1 MWFGARM
8 ADGATTSAD
17 RGGALKVLAGGFL
30 ISFSAVFVKVSA
42 TGPIAS
48 GFYRV
53 LFGGTCLAAL
63 ALVQGKRRRFDGRR
77 LLWAAVA
84 GAFFAFDLG
93 FWHHSIHYVG
103 PGLATILANF
113 QVFFMAAAGVWALGE
128 RPDWRFYPSVP
139 LAVAGL
145 ALLVGMD
152 FAELGPR
159 YRWGVVFGVLTALA
173 YTGYL
178 LSLRQAQRRPGAGSP
193 VGLLAVVSFIT
204 AAFLAVEMAR
214 TGESFVIPDAGSWG
228 ALLAYGALCQATGWM
243 LITRGLAATDASK
256 AGLLLLVQPTMTFI
270 WDMLLFARPTTVVE
284 LAGAAVALLAIYLGN
299 LRRS

>member
-1 MWFGARM
+1 MR
-8 ADGATTSAD
+8 DTATVFAD

-42 TGPIAS
+42 TGPVAS

-53 LFGGTCLAAL
+53 LFGGVCLAAVE
-63 ALVQGKRRRFDGRR
+63 LVRTKGLRFDGRGFC
-77 LLWAAVA
+77 WAGAA
-84 GAFFAFDLG
+84 GAFFALDLG

-128 RPDWRFYPSVP
+128 RPEWRFYLSLP

-178 LSLRQAQRRPGAGSP
+178 LCLRQAQRRPGAGSAQ
-193 VGLLAVVSFIT
+193 GLLAVVSFLT
-204 AAFLAVEMAR
+204 AAFLAVETAR
-214 TGESFVIPDAGSWG
+214 SGESFVIPDAGSWG
-228 ALLAYGALCQATGWM
+228 ALLAYGVLCQAAGWM

-256 AGLLLLVQPTMTFI
+256 AGLLLLVQPTMTFV
-270 WDMLLFARPTTVVE
+270 WDMVVFARPTTATE
-284 LAGAAVALLAIYLGN
+284 LTGAGVALLAIYLGN
-299 LRRS
+299 SRRA

>member
-1 MWFGARM
+1 MG
-8 ADGATTSAD
+8 DGGISSDD

-42 TGPIAS
+42 TGPVAS

-53 LFGGTCLAAL
+53 LFGGVCLAGL
-63 ALVQGKRRRFDGRR
+63 ELVRTKRLRIDGRG
-77 LLWAAVA
+77 LFWAGAA
-84 GAFFAFDLG
+84 GAFFALDLG
-93 FWHHSIHYVG
+93 FWHHSIHCVG

-128 RPDWRFYPSVP
+128 RPGWRFYLSLP

-159 YRWGVVFGVLTALA
+159 YRWGVFFGLLTALA

-178 LSLRQAQRRPGAGSP
+178 LSLRQSQRRPGAGSAR
-193 VGLLAVVSFIT
+193 GLLAVVSFMT
-204 AAFLAVEMAR
+204 AGFLGVEMLR
-214 TGESFVIPDAGSWG
+214 SGESFVIPDAGSWG
-228 ALLAYGALCQATGWM
+228 ALLAYGALCQAAGWM
-243 LITRGLAATDASK
+243 LITRGLSATDASK
-256 AGLLLLVQPTMTFI
+256 AGLLLLVQPTMTFV
-270 WDMLLFARPTTVVE
+270 WDMLLFARPTTATE
-284 LAGAAVALLAIYLGN
+284 LSGAALALLAIYLGN
-299 LRRS
+299 SRRS